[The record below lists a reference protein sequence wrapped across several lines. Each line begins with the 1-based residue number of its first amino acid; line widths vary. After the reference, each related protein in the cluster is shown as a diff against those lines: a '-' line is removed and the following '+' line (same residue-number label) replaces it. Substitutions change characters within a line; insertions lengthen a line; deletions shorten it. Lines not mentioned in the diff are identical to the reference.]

1 VNNTDHYP
9 LMGPYGCTV
18 DTGFNVTLFPS
29 QDLGLIFSNVI
40 VAGSVVLNKTL
51 TFMAPALTGLVGE
64 YYDIKVSAN
73 SSGIITIRII
83 YDASNMTPQ
92 QECNLQM
99 MQYTPIPGDIR
110 EPFGMLDIRD
120 ISYIA
125 KRFGTTPTSPN
136 WDPIADITGPT
147 PMVPD
152 GKVDI
157 KDISLA
163 ARNFGKI
170 ANWTIITTYID
181 TANNVIYGET
191 THFSLIG
198 IH

>member
-1 VNNTDHYP
+1 MNEIPFVKDD
-9 LMGPYGCTV
+9 GQAIVG
-18 DTGFNVTLFPS
+18 GENVTVFPTTN
-29 QDLGLIFSNVI
+29 LGLTFANVTG
-40 VAGSVVLNKTL
+40 AGSVTANETPTVQAPILNNTV
-51 TFMAPALTGLVGE
+51 GL
-64 YYDIKVSAN
+64 YYDIKVTASY
-73 SSGIITIRII
+73 SGNVTVSLL
-83 YDASNMTPQ
+83 YDDSNMTAQ
-92 QECNLQM
+92 QEGNLKM

-110 EPFGMLDIRD
+110 ETFGLLDIRD

-125 KRFGTTPTSPN
+125 KRFGTTPASPN
-136 WDPIADITGPT
+136 WDPIADVTGPT

-163 ARNFGKI
+163 AKNFGKI
-170 ANWTIITTYID
+170 AYWINITMYVD
-181 TANNVIYGET
+181 TANNLIYGET